1 MKTRQAIVAAA
12 LLGALILSPSLPGC
26 AGQKSGGGA
35 DPGAKNA
42 DEPREARAAR
52 SVAEPA
58 GAKAAGGGAAGIK
71 DERALAAL
79 NEMSDTLAKADAMS
93 FRAESAVPIASP
105 TKQWV
110 HVFGVSQ
117 VTLRRP
123 DHLYVET
130 AGDLFA
136 QNFYFDG
143 KTVTMYA
150 PGERLYAAE
159 PVQGNV
165 DETLLQVF
173 QKHGTYFSFADVVLS
188 VPQKAMLKDLT
199 TAQVVG
205 QSNSVGGVAT
215 THLAF
220 AKPGMEWEIWIGD
233 DDHLPRRLDVTYT
246 GDDGRPTGSVTFS
259 DWKLNPEITSDRFT
273 FTPHV
278 GASRIDFKKLEASG
292 EKE

>member
-1 MKTRQAIVAAA
+1 MKTRQAIVAVAA
-12 LLGALILSPSLPGC
+12 LLGALTLSPSLPGC
-26 AGQKSGGGA
+26 AAHKSGAA
-35 DPGAKNA
+35 DAKNT
-42 DEPREARAAR
+42 DEPRDAREAR
-52 SVAEPA
+52 SVTEPG
-58 GAKAAGGGAAGIK
+58 GAKAEAAAAADVK
-71 DERALAAL
+71 DDRALAAL
-79 NEMSDTLAKADAMS
+79 SEMSDTLAKAAAMS

-110 HVFGVSQ
+110 HVFGVSK

-123 DHLYVET
+123 DHLFVET
-130 AGDLFA
+130 GGDLFA

-159 PVQGNV
+159 PIQGNL

-205 QSNSVGGVAT
+205 QSASVGDVAT

-246 GDDGRPTGSVTFS
+246 NNPGRPAGSVTFA

-273 FTPHV
+273 FTPHE
-278 GASRIDFKKLEASG
+278 GAARIDFRKLEASDPTD
-292 EKE
+292 